1 MEERIIVCSFR
12 IEYLLLVL
20 YGQFQR
26 YEMCS
31 AQRRRQGGPR
41 QRCSVER
48 WRINEMTSAL
58 IRKG

>member
-26 YEMCS
+26 YKMCS
-31 AQRRRQGGPR
+31 AHPGD
-41 QRCSVER
+41 SVVRSNDGESTR
-48 WRINEMTSAL
+48 
-58 IRKG
+58 